1 MKLVIVALIAYI
13 IGSFSSSYVLGKV
26 LKKTDIRAY
35 GSGNAGATNAV
46 RVFGKK
52 IGALAFILDVLKGVL
67 AVYIG
72 NRLLG
77 YDGKLIAG
85 FFVVVGHN
93 WPIFLKFKG
102 GKGIATSFGILLS
115 IHWPTAIS
123 ILLVFII
130 VVIISRYVSLASISA
145 AIVAPVAVL
154 IVKRPFDIKFF
165 VMTSLLAIL
174 AIYRHRENI
183 KRLLEGKEYRI
194 GEKVKRG

>member
-1 MKLVIVALIAYI
+1 MKPVIVALIAYI

-72 NRLLG
+72 NMLLG
-77 YDGKLIAG
+77 YNGKLIAG
-85 FFVVVGHN
+85 FFVVAGHN
-93 WPIFLKFKG
+93 WPIFLRFRG

-115 IHWPTAIS
+115 IHWPTAIA
-123 ILLVFII
+123 ILLVFI
-130 VVIISRYVSLASISA
+130 VVAVISRYISLSSIAS
-145 AIVAPVAVL
+145 AIVAPIAV
-154 IVKRPFDIKFF
+154 IIMKKPFDTNFF

-174 AIYRHRENI
+174 AIFRHRENI

-194 GEKVKRG
+194 GEKAKRG

>member
-1 MKLVIVALIAYI
+1 MVAIIAYI
-13 IGSFSSSYVLGKV
+13 IGSFSSSYVLGRV
-26 LKKTDIRAY
+26 LKKADIRDY

-52 IGALAFILDVLKGVL
+52 IGVLAFILDVLKGVL

-85 FFVVVGHN
+85 FFAVAGHN
-93 WPIFLKFKG
+93 WPVFLKFKG

-115 IHWPTAIS
+115 IHWPTAVS
-123 ILLVFII
+123 ILMVFIA
-130 VVIISRYVSLASISA
+130 VAVISRYISLSSIAS
-145 AIVAPVAVL
+145 AIVAPVAVF
-154 IVKRPFDIKFF
+154 IVKKPFDMKFF
-165 VMTSLLAIL
+165 IMTLLLAIL

-183 KRLLEGKEYRI
+183 KRLMEGKEYRI